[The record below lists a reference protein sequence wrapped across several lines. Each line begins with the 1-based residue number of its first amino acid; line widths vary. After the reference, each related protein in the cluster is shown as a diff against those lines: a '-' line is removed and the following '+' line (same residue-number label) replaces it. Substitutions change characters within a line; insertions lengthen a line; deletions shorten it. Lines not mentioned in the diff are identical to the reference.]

1 MDNRYFTMPL
11 QMWQAG
17 FKMWSTAF
25 DMQMSMMNAFLPKAR
40 ELAEEGADLT
50 QEAGKAALAGSDFAR
65 KAAQSVA
72 NANSASQD
80 RAMPV

>member
-1 MDNRYFTMPL
+1 MDNRYYTMPL

-25 DMQMSMMNAFLPKAR
+25 DMQMSMMSAFLPKAR
-40 ELAEEGADLT
+40 EIAEEGADLT
-50 QEAGKAALAGSDFAR
+50 QEAGNAALAGSDFAR

-72 NANSASQD
+72 NANAGNQD